1 MSYSGEVGPLR
12 APHQVNARVRG
23 LESLLVRVKEDSEQ
37 GDWKLNIKKTKTVA
51 SSPVTSW
58 QTEGERVEAVTGFI
72 SWALKSLQ
80 MLTAAMKL
88 KDACF
93 LEEKL

>member
-1 MSYSGEVGPLR
+1 MSSWAESEGQLVSYSGEVGPLR

-58 QTEGERVEAVTGFI
+58 QIEGERV
-72 SWALKSLQ
+72 
-80 MLTAAMKL
+80 
-88 KDACF
+88 
-93 LEEKL
+93 